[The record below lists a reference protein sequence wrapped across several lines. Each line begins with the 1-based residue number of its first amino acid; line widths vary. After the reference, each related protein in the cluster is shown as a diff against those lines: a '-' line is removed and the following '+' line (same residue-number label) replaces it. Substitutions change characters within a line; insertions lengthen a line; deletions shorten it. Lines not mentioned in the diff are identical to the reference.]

1 MDIVTTSNFH
11 ATLLPGASVYFH
23 NVILATSVL
32 ISSLAAAQV
41 RELLMCAYKE
51 GNAVRHAGLE
61 LMCLLY
67 LLPSSLL
74 LYSGCSFDE
83 NEGGC
88 VRTESHVCRSKQTEI
103 FSIVSDREGT
113 TLFMDP
119 SGVDMFKRAGMEDLI
134 TVAPQSWRAIQ
145 IHLGPMVAEFPGV
158 VSFLSKLLADDHIS
172 ILNMSTYDTDVIFVQ
187 ELHLEAAIS
196 CLQSKLTLSC
206 KLSQAKEAENALSD
220 REPTSPSDAVE
231 SSEEAG
237 TLVSASRVGDGQ
249 YLTVYPDS
257 LVLVRLQKDA
267 LRASA
272 YGLTQ
277 LVLLST
283 GSVST
288 ESEDEPLGET
298 GEVSFWCLCETA
310 EEVSLIMDERCLSS
324 FEKESLIVSP
334 DRWRAIKLSGR
345 AYGFDETG
353 VVAVMSGC
361 TTDAQVLNV
370 SCFGSNVAFV
380 LDDTLDDAIETLCSS
395 LDISRVER

>member
-11 ATLLPGASVYFH
+11 ATLLPGLVSVVFVSAEH
-23 NVILATSVL
+23 IRHGSWP
-32 ISSLAAAQV
+32 
-41 RELLMCAYKE
+41 LL
-51 GNAVRHAGLE
+51 N
-61 LMCLLY
+61 
-67 LLPSSLL
+67 LL

-88 VRTESHVCRSKQTEI
+88 LRTERHVCRSKQTEI

-119 SGVDMFKRAGMEDLI
+119 SGVDMFKHAGMEGLI

-196 CLQSKLTLSC
+196 CLQSKLSRGLHGL
-206 KLSQAKEAENALSD
+206 KEAKDAENALSD
-220 REPTSPSDAVE
+220 RKPTSSDAAE
-231 SSEEAG
+231 SCEEAA
-237 TLVSASRVGDGQ
+237 SASRVGDGQ
-249 YLTVYPDS
+249 YLRVYPDS

-267 LRASA
+267 LRVSA

-283 GSVST
+283 GTVST
-288 ESEDEPLGET
+288 ENESEPLEDT
-298 GEVSFWCLCETA
+298 GKMSFWCLCETA

-380 LDDTLDDAIETLCSS
+380 LDDMLDAAIETLCSA
-395 LDISRVER
+395 LEISRVER

>member
-11 ATLLPGASVYFH
+11 ATLLPGLVSVVFVSAEH
-23 NVILATSVL
+23 IRHGSWP
-32 ISSLAAAQV
+32 
-41 RELLMCAYKE
+41 LL
-51 GNAVRHAGLE
+51 N
-61 LMCLLY
+61 
-67 LLPSSLL
+67 
-74 LYSGCSFDE
+74 GCSFDE

-88 VRTESHVCRSKQTEI
+88 LRTERHVCRSKQTEI

-119 SGVDMFKRAGMEDLI
+119 SGVDMFKHAGMEGLI

-196 CLQSKLTLSC
+196 CLQSKLSRGLHGL
-206 KLSQAKEAENALSD
+206 KEAKDAENALSD
-220 REPTSPSDAVE
+220 REPTSSDAAE
-231 SSEEAG
+231 SCEEAA
-237 TLVSASRVGDGQ
+237 SASRVGDGQ
-249 YLTVYPDS
+249 YLRVYPDS

-267 LRASA
+267 LRVSA

-283 GSVST
+283 GTVST
-288 ESEDEPLGET
+288 ENESEPLEDT
-298 GEVSFWCLCETA
+298 GKMSFWCLCETA

-380 LDDTLDDAIETLCSS
+380 LDDMLDAAIETLCSA
-395 LDISRVER
+395 LEISRVER

>member
-11 ATLLPGASVYFH
+11 ATLLPGLVSVVFVPAERIRH
-23 NVILATSVL
+23 GSWP
-32 ISSLAAAQV
+32 
-41 RELLMCAYKE
+41 LL
-51 GNAVRHAGLE
+51 N
-61 LMCLLY
+61 
-67 LLPSSLL
+67 LL

-88 VRTESHVCRSKQTEI
+88 VRSEGHVCRSMQTEI
-103 FSIVSDREGT
+103 FSIVSDREGA

-119 SGVDMFKRAGMEDLI
+119 SGVDMFKHAGMEDLI

-187 ELHLEAAIS
+187 EQHLEAAIS
-196 CLQSKLTLSC
+196 CLQL
-206 KLSQAKEAENALSD
+206 KLSRGLHGLKEEAENALSD
-220 REPTSPSDAVE
+220 RELTSPTEGA
-231 SSEEAG
+231 EEAG
-237 TLVSASRVGDGQ
+237 ALVSASRVGDGQ
-249 YLTVYPDS
+249 YLTVYPES

-283 GSVST
+283 GSASG
-288 ESEDEPLGET
+288 EGEPLGET
-298 GEVSFWCLCETA
+298 GQMSFWCCCETA
-310 EEVSLIMDERCLSS
+310 EEVSLIMDERCLPS
-324 FEKESLIVSP
+324 FEDDSLIVSP

-353 VVAVMSGC
+353 VVAAMSGC
-361 TTDAQVLNV
+361 STETQVLNV

-380 LDDTLDDAIETLCSS
+380 LDDMLDDAIETLRSS

>member
-11 ATLLPGASVYFH
+11 ATLLPGLVSVVFVPAEH
-23 NVILATSVL
+23 IRHGSWP
-32 ISSLAAAQV
+32 
-41 RELLMCAYKE
+41 LL
-51 GNAVRHAGLE
+51 N
-61 LMCLLY
+61 
-67 LLPSSLL
+67 LL

-196 CLQSKLTLSC
+196 CLQSKLSRGLHGL
-206 KLSQAKEAENALSD
+206 KEAKEAENALSD

-345 AYGFDETG
+345 AYGFDETDFDSQTATASDVCNASTILHG
-353 VVAVMSGC
+353 G
-361 TTDAQVLNV
+361 D
-370 SCFGSNVAFV
+370 
-380 LDDTLDDAIETLCSS
+380 
-395 LDISRVER
+395 

>member
-11 ATLLPGASVYFH
+11 ATLLPGLVSVVFVPVEH
-23 NVILATSVL
+23 IRHGSWP
-32 ISSLAAAQV
+32 
-41 RELLMCAYKE
+41 LL
-51 GNAVRHAGLE
+51 N
-61 LMCLLY
+61 
-67 LLPSSLL
+67 
-74 LYSGCSFDE
+74 GCSFDE

-88 VRTESHVCRSKQTEI
+88 VRTDSHVCRSKQTEI
-103 FSIVSDREGT
+103 FSIVAEREGT

-119 SGVDMFKRAGMEDLI
+119 SGVDMFQRAGMSDLI

-158 VSFLSKLLADDHIS
+158 VSFLSKLLADENIS

-187 ELHLEAAIS
+187 EQHLEAAIS
-196 CLQSKLTLSC
+196 CLQT
-206 KLSQAKEAENALSD
+206 KLSRGMHGLMEAKEAENALSEC
-220 REPTSPSDAVE
+220 EPISTEPP
-231 SSEEAG
+231 
-237 TLVSASRVGDGQ
+237 SRVGDGQ
-249 YLTVYPDS
+249 YLTVYPES

-283 GSVST
+283 G
-288 ESEDEPLGET
+288 DGGGENE
-298 GEVSFWCLCETA
+298 GERLETADMSFWCCCETA
-310 EEVSLIMDERCLSS
+310 EEVSLIIDERCLSS
-324 FEKESLIVSP
+324 FEENSVIVSP
-334 DRWRAIKLSGR
+334 DRWRGIKLSGR

-353 VVAVMSGC
+353 VVAAMSGC
-361 TTDAQVLNV
+361 STDTQVLNV

-380 LDDTLDDAIETLCSS
+380 LDDMVDEAVERLCSS

>member
-11 ATLLPGASVYFH
+11 ATLLPGLVSVVFVPAEH
-23 NVILATSVL
+23 IRHGSWP
-32 ISSLAAAQV
+32 
-41 RELLMCAYKE
+41 LL
-51 GNAVRHAGLE
+51 N
-61 LMCLLY
+61 
-67 LLPSSLL
+67 LL

-119 SGVDMFKRAGMEDLI
+119 SGIDMFKRAGMEDFI

-196 CLQSKLTLSC
+196 CLQSKLSRGLHGL
-206 KLSQAKEAENALSD
+206 KEAKDAENALSD
-220 REPTSPSDAVE
+220 REISPNDAAE
-231 SSEEAG
+231 SSGE
-237 TLVSASRVGDGQ
+237 TVSASRVGDGQ

-267 LRASA
+267 LRVSA

-283 GSVST
+283 GSAST
-288 ESEDEPLGET
+288 EGDGEPLGET
-298 GEVSFWCLCETA
+298 EEMSFWCLCETA
-310 EEVSLIMDERCLSS
+310 EEVSLIMDERCLPS

-380 LDDTLDDAIETLCSS
+380 LDDMLNDAIETLCSS

>member
-11 ATLLPGASVYFH
+11 ATLLPGLVSVVFVPAKH
-23 NVILATSVL
+23 IRHGSWP
-32 ISSLAAAQV
+32 
-41 RELLMCAYKE
+41 LL
-51 GNAVRHAGLE
+51 N
-61 LMCLLY
+61 
-67 LLPSSLL
+67 LL
-74 LYSGCSFDE
+74 LYSGCNFDE

-88 VRTESHVCRSKQTEI
+88 VRGDSHVCRSKQTEI
-103 FSIVSDREGT
+103 FSIVSDREGA

-119 SGVDMFKRAGMEDLI
+119 SGVEMFKRAGMADLI

-187 ELHLEAAIS
+187 EQHLEAAIS
-196 CLQSKLTLSC
+196 CLQL
-206 KLSQAKEAENALSD
+206 KLSRGLHGLKEAKDAENALSD
-220 REPTSPSDAVE
+220 REPTSPTDAAE
-231 SSEEAG
+231 DAG
-237 TLVSASRVGDGQ
+237 ANEISPSNVGDGQ
-249 YLTVYPDS
+249 YLTLYPES

-283 GSVST
+283 GAAAT
-288 ESEDEPLGET
+288 GDEPLVET
-298 GEVSFWCLCETA
+298 GEMSFWCCCDTV
-310 EEVSLIMDERCLSS
+310 EEISVIMDERCLPS
-324 FEKESLIVSP
+324 FEEESVIVSP

-345 AYGFDETG
+345 MYGFDETG
-353 VVAVMSGC
+353 VVAAMSGC
-361 TTDAQVLNV
+361 STNTQVLNV

-380 LDDTLDDAIETLCSS
+380 LDDMLDEAIETLCSS
-395 LDISRVER
+395 LEISRVER

>member
-11 ATLLPGASVYFH
+11 ATLLPGLVSVVFVPAERIRH
-23 NVILATSVL
+23 GSWP
-32 ISSLAAAQV
+32 
-41 RELLMCAYKE
+41 LL
-51 GNAVRHAGLE
+51 N
-61 LMCLLY
+61 
-67 LLPSSLL
+67 LL

-88 VRTESHVCRSKQTEI
+88 VRSESHVCRSMQTEI
-103 FSIVSDREGT
+103 FSIVSDREGA
-113 TLFMDP
+113 TLFVDP
-119 SGVDMFKRAGMEDLI
+119 AGVEMFKRAGMEDLI

-187 ELHLEAAIS
+187 EQDLEAAIS
-196 CLQSKLTLSC
+196 CLQSKLSRGLHGL
-206 KLSQAKEAENALSD
+206 KEAKDKEAENALSD
-220 REPTSPSDAVE
+220 REVSSPTE
-231 SSEEAG
+231 NTEANED
-237 TLVSASRVGDGQ
+237 LPSRVGDGQ
-249 YLTVYPDS
+249 YLTVYPES

-283 GSVST
+283 EGASI
-288 ESEDEPLGET
+288 ECEGEPLRDT
-298 GEVSFWCLCETA
+298 GEMSFWCCCETA
-310 EEVSLIMDERCLSS
+310 EEVSLIMDERCLPS
-324 FEKESLIVSP
+324 FEEDSLIVSP

-353 VVAVMSGC
+353 VVAAMSGC
-361 TTDAQVLNV
+361 TTDTQVLNV

-380 LDDTLDDAIETLCSS
+380 LDDMLDDAIETLCSS
-395 LDISRVER
+395 LAISRVER

>member
-11 ATLLPGASVYFH
+11 ATLLPGLVSVVFVPAEH
-23 NVILATSVL
+23 IRHGSWP
-32 ISSLAAAQV
+32 
-41 RELLMCAYKE
+41 LL
-51 GNAVRHAGLE
+51 N
-61 LMCLLY
+61 
-67 LLPSSLL
+67 LL

-88 VRTESHVCRSKQTEI
+88 VRGDAHVCRSKQTEI
-103 FSIVSDREGT
+103 FSIVSDREGA

-119 SGVDMFKRAGMEDLI
+119 SGVDMFQRAGMADLI

-187 ELHLEAAIS
+187 EQHLEAAIS
-196 CLQSKLTLSC
+196 CLQL
-206 KLSQAKEAENALSD
+206 KLSRGLHGLKEAKDAENAVSD
-220 REPTSPSDAVE
+220 REPSSPTDAA
-231 SSEEAG
+231 EEAG
-237 TLVSASRVGDGQ
+237 VSVSPSNVGDGQ
-249 YLTVYPDS
+249 YLTVYPES
-257 LVLVRLQKDA
+257 LVLVRLQKDT

-283 GSVST
+283 GAAAT
-288 ESEDEPLGET
+288 EDEPLVPT
-298 GEVSFWCLCETA
+298 GEMSFWCCCETV
-310 EEVSLIMDERCLSS
+310 EEISVIMDERSLPS
-324 FEKESLIVSP
+324 FEEESVIVSP

-345 AYGFDETG
+345 TYGFDETG
-353 VVAVMSGC
+353 VVAAMSAC
-361 TTDAQVLNV
+361 STDTQVLNV

-380 LDDTLDDAIETLCSS
+380 LDDMLDEAIETLCSS
-395 LDISRVER
+395 LEISRVER